1 MQSGRLKR
9 REFVTFLGSVA
20 AWPLAA
26 RAQQRERMRR
36 IGILMGSAETALD
49 RTNLTAFVS
58 RLNELGWQTDRTLR
72 TDVRWWTGTPEQ
84 MRGAI
89 ADMLALSPDVFVAWT
104 NLALAT
110 LQPMVRNVP
119 VVFVGIGDPVGSGF
133 VASLARPGVNMTGF
147 ASYDEPMGGKWLE
160 MLKEIAPQLT
170 RIMALLHPETPS
182 HQGFWRAI
190 EQAAPRIAVEVTPGS
205 VHDAAEIERA
215 VSSFA
220 EKESGGG
227 LIILPHAVT
236 VANRDLIIALTLRH
250 RLPSITGA
258 AGFVNASSLVYYGI
272 DFQDSFRRTAEYVDR
287 IFRGEKPA
295 DLPVQQPTKF
305 KLTLNLRTARVIGLD
320 IPSIM
325 LARADEV
332 IE

>member
-1 MQSGRLKR
+1 MTVTIGR
-9 REFVTFLGSVA
+9 RELLAALGGAA

-26 RAQQRERMRR
+26 RAQQAERMRR
-36 IGILMGSAETALD
+36 VAILMGSAETALD
-49 RTNLTAFVS
+49 QTNLTAFMS
-58 RLNELGWQTDRTLR
+58 RLNELGWRTDRTLR

-84 MRGAI
+84 MRSII
-89 ADMLALSPDVFVAWT
+89 AEMFASSPDVFVAWT

-110 LQPMVRNVP
+110 LQPMIGNFP

-133 VASLARPGVNMTGF
+133 VASLAHPGANITGF

-160 MLKEIAPQLT
+160 VLKETAPQLT
-170 RIMALLHPETPS
+170 RVMALLHPETPS

-190 EQAAPRIAVEVTPGS
+190 EAAAQRMAVKVIPGA
-205 VHDAAEIERA
+205 VHDASEIERV
-215 VSSFA
+215 VSSFGEDA
-220 EKESGGG
+220 NGG

-236 VANRDLIIALTLRH
+236 VVNRDLIIALTLRY
-250 RLPSITGA
+250 RLPSVTGA
-258 AGFVNASSLVYYGI
+258 AGFLNASSLLYYGI
-272 DFQDSFRRTAEYVDR
+272 DFQDSFRHTAEYVDR
-287 IFRGEKPA
+287 ILRGEKPA

-305 KLTLNLRTARVIGLD
+305 KLTLNLKIARVIGLN
-320 IPSIM
+320 IPPTL